1 MVMRGIKKP
10 GDITKTIYSTGVF
23 KEEIALRQ
31 EVLNLIKG

>member
-1 MVMRGIKKP
+1 
-10 GDITKTIYSTGVF
+10 YSTGVF